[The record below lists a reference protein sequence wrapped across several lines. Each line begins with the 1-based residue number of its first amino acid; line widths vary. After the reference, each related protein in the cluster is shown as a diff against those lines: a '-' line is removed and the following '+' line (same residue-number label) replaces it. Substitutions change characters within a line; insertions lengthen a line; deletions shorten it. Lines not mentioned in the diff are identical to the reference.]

1 MTNLS
6 TNRDRVFFLN
16 TYGSIYSIN
25 PKTMRLEWFKNLNQ
39 TRDINPGNLFF
50 GNQIINDDENLI
62 INSNNH
68 TYVIDIKTGKTI
80 HKKNFSSRIKPL
92 LLNNILFFP
101 FHFLN
106 VNDHHWFYLLLH

>member
-1 MTNLS
+1 M
-6 TNRDRVFFLN
+6 N

-92 LLNNILFFP
+92 LLNNILFIISKKFT
-101 FHFLN
+101 HSI
-106 VNDHHWFYLLLH
+106 